1 MHNAIPEICGILRVT
16 SPPYQKKNDGG
27 RRRVKEPARRGRRAK
42 SFSTRSSRNSAR
54 QRPEHASSS
63 SLSDMLHVL
72 HAAATRTEGGDALL
86 FSTAFSAGIA
96 RVAREA

>member
-1 MHNAIPEICGILRVT
+1 MRRPT
-16 SPPYQKKNDGG
+16 SRT
-27 RRRVKEPARRGRRAK
+27 RRRTEGRGGWKKGRGEGKEQNRLARDLLVILHA
-42 SFSTRSSRNSAR
+42 SD
-54 QRPEHASSS
+54 PEHASSS
-63 SLSDMLHVL
+63 SLSDVLHVL